1 MLRQRMRCDAPSFS
15 PADYDHIMQ
24 CAEKKPR
31 DKVLKDLTDK
41 YHTSQKRIYQ
51 IWRGEEKNR
60 VAWNQ
65 PIHMPTASLSNI
77 NVVGGQIVPK
87 IQGQDDSPFAEL
99 EKRIRDSKIEPS
111 KSIDSVLEEGGKTK
125 KAGGRKSK
133 SKSALADLTPL
144 PIQTQPI
151 PVSLKTSDINNEEL
165 HEKVVERSIKT
176 LANVKN
182 ILEK

>member
-1 MLRQRMRCDAPSFS
+1 MLRQRMRCDAPPFS

-41 YHTSQKRIYQ
+41 YRTSQKRIYQ

-65 PIHMPTASLSNI
+65 PIHMSTASPGGTASLSNI
-77 NVVGGQIVPK
+77 NVVGGRTEPE
-87 IQGQDDSPFAEL
+87 IQDVSPFTEL
-99 EKRIRDSKIEPS
+99 EKQIRDAKIEPS
-111 KSIDSVLEEGGKTK
+111 KSINSVLEEGGKAK
-125 KAGGRKSK
+125 KAGGKKSK
-133 SKSALADLTPL
+133 SKDGIPPL
-144 PIQTQPI
+144 IPSPIQSQPI
-151 PVSLKTSDINNEEL
+151 PTS
-165 HEKVVERSIKT
+165 HEKIVERNVKNI
-176 LANVKN
+176 ANMKN

>member
-1 MLRQRMRCDAPSFS
+1 MLRQRMRCDAPPFS

-41 YHTSQKRIYQ
+41 YRISQKRIYQ

-65 PIHMPTASLSNI
+65 PIHMPTVSLSNI
-77 NVVGGQIVPK
+77 NVVGGRVKPE
-87 IQGQDDSPFAEL
+87 IQDQDVSLFAEL
-99 EKRIRDSKIEPS
+99 EKQIRDGKIEPS
-111 KSIDSVLEEGGKTK
+111 KSIDSVLEEGGKAK
-125 KAGGRKSK
+125 KTGKKKSK
-133 SKSALADLTPL
+133 SKSALAEITPS
-144 PIQTQPI
+144 PVQTQPI
-151 PVSLKTSDINNEEL
+151 PTS

-176 LANVKN
+176 VSNIKN
-182 ILEK
+182 IVEK